1 MIDIHTHL
9 IPNVDDGSKSV
20 EDTFEMF
27 EEAQKAGFTDIILTS
42 HYLKDY
48 YENKPDELMFWKDR
62 LQEVLNKSNKS
73 LKLYSGMEVYIS
85 EEMNK
90 LIDDEKLLTLANSK
104 YMLIELPMNTDIKY
118 LDYVIFVLESKG
130 IKFVLAH
137 PERYKSVQKNP
148 SLVEE
153 YIQKGCLIQCNY
165 GSILGQY
172 GKEAKSTI
180 KHLLKN
186 NWVHFM
192 GSDCHKKDGIYLNVP
207 KAVKKIEKIVGKEK
221 LYEIT
226 TSNAQKILNNEQ
238 W

>member
-9 IPNVDDGSKSV
+9 IPTVDDGSKTV
-20 EDTFEMF
+20 EDTFAMF

-48 YENKPDELMFWKDR
+48 YENKPDELIFWKDK
-62 LQEVLNKSNKS
+62 LQDVLNNSNKN

-90 LIDDEKLLTLANSK
+90 LIDEEKLLTLANSK

-130 IKFVLAH
+130 MKFVLAH
-137 PERYKSVQKNP
+137 PERYKNVQKNP

-172 GKEAKSTI
+172 GKEAKDTI
-180 KHLLKN
+180 KYLLKN
-186 NWVHFM
+186 KLVNFM
-192 GSDCHKKDGIYLNVP
+192 GSDCHRKNGIYLDMQ
-207 KAVKKIEKIVGKEK
+207 KAVKKIEKIVGKEY
-221 LYEIT
+221 LYKIT
-226 TSNAQKILNNEQ
+226 TSNAQKIIDNEQ

>member
-42 HYLKDY
+42 HYIKDY
-48 YENKPDELMFWKDR
+48 YENKPDELVFWKDR

-90 LIDDEKLLTLANSK
+90 LIDDEKLLTFANSK